1 MSAWAARLAR
11 PLVRPLIGTGVTPN
25 HLTALRLATGLAA
38 CALLMPGDPQW
49 TWWAGWAWLLTVFLD
64 CADGE
69 LARIGN
75 MATPGGHSF
84 DYAVDNVVNSG
95 FFLAAGIGLRGSVL
109 GQWTIALG
117 VLAGVSVFLSSIWSE
132 AIERRQ
138 DTGKKAYTGALGF
151 DLEELLY
158 LLAPLAWLG
167 WLLPTLVGACI
178 GGGSMMILTGWRL
191 WRLPSG

>member
-1 MSAWAARLAR
+1 MSAWASRLAR

-38 CALLMPGDPQW
+38 CALLMPGDPRW

-75 MATPGGHSF
+75 MASPAGHTF
-84 DYAVDNVVNSG
+84 DYAVDNVVNSA
-95 FFLAAGIGLRGSVL
+95 FFLAAGIGLRKSAL
-109 GQWTIALG
+109 GGWAIALG
-117 VLAGVSVFLSSIWSE
+117 VLASGSIFLGSVWSE

-138 DTGKKAYTGALGF
+138 NTGEKAYNGALGF

-158 LLAPLAWLG
+158 LLAPLAWLD
-167 WLLPTLVGACI
+167 WLLPTLVGACV
-178 GGGSMMILTGWRL
+178 GGGFMMVLTGWRL
-191 WRLPSG
+191 RRLTR